1 MTARSAPTVRGEAR
15 ICDPRVD
22 PVPDGWADFAGSARP
37 HAVWDPELL
46 RIEAWLARNPPLL
59 VTVHD
64 TDGVVAALSAL
75 VCRPARTPR
84 YAPRS
89 PRHGPMWA
97 EVSQPWLSGLPGIVS
112 RPGLPRA
119 RLRAAVRTAEDAL
132 AHRLGPG
139 LAGVFY
145 RGVGPQLLS
154 TLDGRGRIHRRTDS
168 AAVLD
173 NTFGGVD
180 DWLASLSKSRRSG
193 LRRQH
198 RRTEADPELRVR
210 GGAGRTDI
218 DAAAAA
224 DLLNDHRARFA
235 ARTGDTRSPIA
246 APYMEAF
253 VRRPD
258 VHTLT
263 YHDTGGRLLAL
274 NTLLDH
280 RDVVVKQHW
289 AALPGDEGGRRG
301 LYFDAY
307 VRAVRWCITRGRP
320 RISSG
325 RGKLDVK
332 TSLGFTPR
340 PVYGVIAPRPVM
352 GR

>member
-1 MTARSAPTVRGEAR
+1 MTVRITRTTVTDAR

-22 PVPDGWADFAGSARP
+22 PAPDGWAEFAELTRP
-37 HAVWDPELL
+37 HAVWDPRLL
-46 RIEAWLARNPPLL
+46 RIEGWLARNPPLL

-64 TDGVVAALSAL
+64 ADGIVAALSAL
-75 VCRPARTPR
+75 VCRPARLPR
-84 YAPRS
+84 YAPR
-89 PRHGPMWA
+89 RTRRGPMWV
-97 EVSQPWLSGLPGIVS
+97 EVSQPWLSGLPGIVR
-112 RPGLPRA
+112 RPTVSGH
-119 RLRAAVRTAEDAL
+119 RLRVAVRAAESTL
-132 AHRLGPG
+132 ARRLGPG

-145 RGVGPQLLS
+145 RGVGPDLLPVLS
-154 TLDGRGRIHRRTDS
+154 GRGRVRRRTDS

-173 NTFGGVD
+173 NTFAD
-180 DWLASLSKSRRSG
+180 TDEWLASLSKSRRAN

-198 RRTEADPELRVR
+198 RRTDADPSLRIRGGPGRADADPE
-210 GGAGRTDI
+210 AM
-218 DAAAAA
+218 A
-224 DLLNDHRARFA
+224 DLLNEHRARFPA
-235 ARTGDTRSPIA
+235 QTGDTRSPIA
-246 APYMEAF
+246 APYLEAF

-263 YHDTGGRLLAL
+263 YHDTDGRLLAL

-289 AALPGDEGGRRG
+289 AALAPDDGGRQG

-307 VRAVRWCITRGRP
+307 MRAVRWCVAHRRP
-320 RISSG
+320 RISAG

-340 PVYGVIAPRPVM
+340 DVYGVIAPRPVM